1 MNVKLHAFRSIAGG
15 VGKTTLAVYE
25 AYAEA
30 SKDKAALVVLVSTD
44 FLGVSL
50 ARQLPLTAPLVT
62 AVNRQFLV
70 GDVGSYATQKSTRA
84 HFELR
89 MKNWH
94 AASSGRQSVATL
106 NDFMLY
112 KFPAGY
118 DTVDIDGLL
127 WVPPC
132 PPQNLRMIV
141 TSDSPFEHVPIQ
153 QLIDDDARTAFFETR
168 LERLVVELIERAR
181 SDGYH
186 SLCVIFDTPSGISRV
201 SQAVENLVLRFSATP
216 APRAVIRGEKANE
229 TFVGLSERKGKVY
242 IVITTSPP
250 QIAAVQRHY
259 IPDAV
264 TTLVIND
271 VGNRAFAPDLGGL
284 PHHAFSYSDLLYDL
298 LDGTGTHVAE
308 LARSF
313 EHVMET

>member
-15 VGKTTLAVYE
+15 VGKTTLAVYT

-30 SKDKAALVVLVSTD
+30 AKDKATLVVLVSTD

-62 AVNRQFLV
+62 AVNRQFLAGEV
-70 GDVGSYATQKSTRA
+70 GPYSTQKSTRA

-112 KFPAGY
+112 KFPAGH
-118 DTVDIDGLL
+118 DDVRIGGLL
-127 WVPPC
+127 WIPPSAH
-132 PPQNLRMIV
+132 NLRMIV

-153 QLIDDDARTAFFETR
+153 PLIDDDARTAFFETR
-168 LERLVVELIERAR
+168 LERLVVELIEHAR
-181 SDGYH
+181 DEDYH
-186 SLCVIFDTPSGISRV
+186 SLCVIFDTPSGVSRV

-229 TFVGLSERKGKVY
+229 TFAALSERNGKVY

-264 TTLVIND
+264 TALVIND
-271 VGNRAFAPDLGGL
+271 VGNRMLASDLSGL
-284 PHHAFSYSDLLYDL
+284 PHHAFSYNDLLRDL

-308 LARSF
+308 LARSL
-313 EHVMET
+313 EHIMET